1 MCCVV
6 VGSAKV
12 LTCCLLAAT
21 AFDVKQSVLLLE
33 STRVLTAMC
42 ALFNRRV
49 ILYDMRFMLRGVS
62 TTC

>member
-21 AFDVKQSVLLLE
+21 AFDVTQSVLLLE
-33 STRVLTAMC
+33 SSIVLIAMR
-42 ALFNRRV
+42 ALFNHRV
-49 ILYDMRFMLRGVS
+49 ILYDMRFMLRGVL